1 MMARIEKNQSLGLD
15 VIPEAGGQPP
25 RKRGRRS
32 RRWWPGHYFERH
44 SPVGIGILVIFIAF
58 GFAYIMFQND
68 SAVELEGSSVGEN
81 TDPLS
86 AAEPRE
92 LTGAEYV
99 GATRFG
105 RPLRLGPGGLPLVE
119 VEPDGV
125 VRELTTLES
134 DYPLG
139 VTALADPD
147 RPGVL
152 MAPGPV
158 GEGVWWQESGP
169 LSALPDSEIVD
180 RNRWFREQRQLLR
193 HGLNDL
199 GGALTHLG
207 YAKPVDWS
215 PDWGSHLETGTSA
228 VRDYYSFGDY
238 KLWPL
243 APSRWVCS
251 EALELALTQGV
262 TDGCPSVGHVAALGR
277 VWAHIG
283 NLNEL
288 LWALGRSAYF
298 ASELE
303 RYELDVNTYQVELL
317 QDIYWEMD
325 SLKRAR
331 AHLEAVGDGEGAVI
345 QVELPGRWR

>member
-1 MMARIEKNQSLGLD
+1 MMARIENNQALGLD
-15 VIPEAGGQPP
+15 VNPETGGLPARQ
-25 RKRGRRS
+25 RR
-32 RRWWPGHYFERH
+32 RRFWRWRPGHLFERH
-44 SPVGIGILVIFIAF
+44 SPVGIGILVIFIAL
-58 GFAYIMFQND
+58 GFAYIMLRDDPAVGSD
-68 SAVELEGSSVGEN
+68 SSSVRESEN
-81 TDPLS
+81 RVA

-92 LTGAEYV
+92 LTGAEHV
-99 GATRFG
+99 RATRFG

-125 VRELTTLES
+125 VRELTALENH
-134 DYPLG
+134 YPLG

-147 RPGVL
+147 RPGVM

-158 GEGVWWQESGP
+158 GEGVWWQEGGP
-169 LSALPDSEIVD
+169 LSGLPEAEVVD
-180 RNRWFREQRQLLR
+180 RNRWFREQRLLLR
-193 HGLNDL
+193 KGLNDL

-207 YAKPVDWS
+207 YVKPMDWS
-215 PDWGSHLETGTSA
+215 PDWGGHLETGTSA
-228 VRDYYSFGDY
+228 MRDYYSFGDY

-251 EALELALTQGV
+251 EALEVALTQGV
-262 TDGCPSVGHVAALGR
+262 TDGCPSVAHVAALGR

-288 LWALGRSAYF
+288 LWALGRSVHL

-303 RYELDVNTYQVELL
+303 RYDLDVNSYQVELL

-325 SLKRAR
+325 SLQRAR

-345 QVELPGRWR
+345 QVEFSER

>member
-1 MMARIEKNQSLGLD
+1 MMVRIENNQALGLD
-15 VIPEAGGQPP
+15 VIPETGGQPP
-25 RKRGRRS
+25 RRR
-32 RRWWPGHYFERH
+32 RRFWRWRPGHLFERH

-58 GFAYIMFQND
+58 GFAYIMLRDD
-68 SAVELEGSSVGEN
+68 SAVGLDRSSAQEN
-81 TDPLS
+81 EKGVT
-86 AAEPRE
+86 AVEPRE
-92 LTGAEYV
+92 LTGAEHV
-99 GATRFG
+99 RATRFG

-119 VEPDGV
+119 VEPDV
-125 VRELTTLES
+125 VRELTALEN

-139 VTALADPD
+139 VTALADPN
-147 RPGVL
+147 RPGVM

-158 GEGVWWQESGP
+158 GEGVWWQEGGP
-169 LSALPDSEIVD
+169 LSALPEAEVVD
-180 RNRWFREQRQLLR
+180 RNRWFREQRLLLR
-193 HGLNDL
+193 KGLNDL

-207 YAKPVDWS
+207 YVKPMDWS
-215 PDWGSHLETGTSA
+215 PDWGGHLETGTSA
-228 VRDYYSFGDY
+228 MRDYYSFGDY

-251 EALELALTQGV
+251 EALEVALTQGV
-262 TDGCPSVGHVAALGR
+262 TDGCPSVAHVAALGQ

-288 LWALGRSAYF
+288 LWALGRSVHL

-303 RYELDVNTYQVELL
+303 RYELNASEYQVELL

-331 AHLEAVGDGEGAVI
+331 AHLEAVGYGEGAVI
-345 QVELPGRWR
+345 QVEFSERWR